1 MTRFSLPLVAALAA
15 VAAACSGDTAAAPER
30 TVPPVRIAEPGALAL
45 DSRGGLLVADR
56 KLNRVVRIDLRTG
69 RRRLVATRLR
79 DIVALA
85 FDDMGR
91 LYVGAGDRIL
101 RLDGARRTVIAG
113 TGRRGRTGDGGPATA
128 ATIGGLGG
136 FEVDHDET
144 VTIAEYDN
152 GIRFVDETGTISTI
166 AGTGEEGYAG
176 DGGPARAA
184 LLRHPHDLALRIDRE
199 VIVADSHNRVLRRIA
214 PDGRIS
220 TFADGFSSPIAVKG
234 GPGQHALRRR
244 RRRRSDR
251 PALARRPHAHGRRPR
266 ERADQPR
273 GRPDRRVRV
282 GDRRCA
288 AGAADRRRPHAR
300 PRPVTVSPARRP
312 ASPRAGAAAASAR

>member
-1 MTRFSLPLVAALAA
+1 VTRCSLPLVAALAA

-30 TVPPVRIAEPGALAL
+30 KAPPVRIAEPGALAL

-69 RRRLVATRLR
+69 QRRLVATRLR

-101 RLDGARRTVIAG
+101 RLDGPRRTVIAG

-152 GIRFVDETGTISTI
+152 GIRFVDESGTISTI

-184 LLRHPHDLALRIDRE
+184 LLRHPHDLVLRIDRE

-234 GPGQHALRRR
+234 GPGNTLYVADGGAGAIVRLSPDGRTRTIVGR
-244 RRRRSDR
+244 ANG
-251 PALARRPHAHGRRPR
+251 PINLAV
-266 ERADQPR
+266 DQT
-273 GRPDRRVRV
+273 GVYVSEIAGSRRVLRIAGGRARV
-282 GDRRCA
+282 L
-288 AGAADRRRPHAR
+288 
-300 PRPVTVSPARRP
+300 VQ
-312 ASPRAGAAAASAR
+312 

>member
-1 MTRFSLPLVAALAA
+1 VPRCSLTLFAALLALS
-15 VAAACSGDTAAAPER
+15 AACSGDTAAAPER
-30 TVPPVRIAEPGALAL
+30 AVPPIRIAEPGALAL

-56 KLNRVVRIDLRTG
+56 KLSRVVRIDLRTG
-69 RRRLVATRLR
+69 RRRVVAARLR

-85 FDDMGR
+85 YDDMGR

-101 RLDGARRTVIAG
+101 RLDGARRTVVAG

-144 VTIAEYDN
+144 ITIAEYDN
-152 GIRFVDETGTISTI
+152 GIRFVDGTGTISTI

-199 VIVADSHNRVLRRIA
+199 VIVADSHNGVLRRIA
-214 PDGRIS
+214 PDGTIG

-234 GPGQHALRRR
+234 GPGNTLYVADGGAGAIIRLSPDGRTRTVVGR
-244 RRRRSDR
+244 ANGPINLAVDR
-251 PALARRPHAHGRRPR
+251 TGVYVSEIAGARRVLRIAGGRT
-266 ERADQPR
+266 
-273 GRPDRRVRV
+273 RVLV
-282 GDRRCA
+282 K
-288 AGAADRRRPHAR
+288 
-300 PRPVTVSPARRP
+300 
-312 ASPRAGAAAASAR
+312 

>member
-1 MTRFSLPLVAALAA
+1 MTRASLLLVAALAT

-30 TVPPVRIAEPGALAL
+30 AVPPLRIVEPGALAL
-45 DSRGGLLVADR
+45 DYRGGLLVADR

-69 RRRLVATRLR
+69 RRRLVATKLR
-79 DIVALA
+79 DIVALTY
-85 FDDMGR
+85 DDMGR

-101 RLDGARRTVIAG
+101 RLDGARRTVVAG

-152 GIRFVDETGTISTI
+152 GIRFVDEAGTISTI

-199 VIVADSHNRVLRRIA
+199 VIVADSHNHVLRRIA
-214 PDGRIS
+214 PDGTIS

-234 GPGQHALRRR
+234 GPGNTLYVADGGAGTIVRLSPDGRTRTVVGRAAGPINLAVDQTGVYVSEIAG
-244 RRRRSDR
+244 
-251 PALARRPHAHGRRPR
+251 ARRVLRIAGGRT
-266 ERADQPR
+266 
-273 GRPDRRVRV
+273 RVLV
-282 GDRRCA
+282 K
-288 AGAADRRRPHAR
+288 
-300 PRPVTVSPARRP
+300 
-312 ASPRAGAAAASAR
+312 

>member
-30 TVPPVRIAEPGALAL
+30 TVPPVRISEPGALAL

-144 VTIAEYDN
+144 VTITEYDN
-152 GIRFVDETGTISTI
+152 GIRFVDEAGAISTI

-234 GPGQHALRRR
+234 GPGNTLYVADGGSGAIVRLSPDGRTRTVVGRANGPINLAVDQTGVYVSEIAG
-244 RRRRSDR
+244 
-251 PALARRPHAHGRRPR
+251 ARRVLRIAGGRT
-266 ERADQPR
+266 
-273 GRPDRRVRV
+273 RVLVR
-282 GDRRCA
+282 
-288 AGAADRRRPHAR
+288 
-300 PRPVTVSPARRP
+300 
-312 ASPRAGAAAASAR
+312 

>member
-152 GIRFVDETGTISTI
+152 GIRFVDEAGRISTI

-234 GPGQHALRRR
+234 GPGNTLYVADGGAGAIVRLSPDGRTRTVVGRANGPINLAVDQTGVYVSEIAG
-244 RRRRSDR
+244 
-251 PALARRPHAHGRRPR
+251 ARRVLRIAGGRT
-266 ERADQPR
+266 
-273 GRPDRRVRV
+273 RVLVR
-282 GDRRCA
+282 
-288 AGAADRRRPHAR
+288 
-300 PRPVTVSPARRP
+300 
-312 ASPRAGAAAASAR
+312 

>member
-1 MTRFSLPLVAALAA
+1 MPRCSLPLVAALVAL
-15 VAAACSGDTAAAPER
+15 AAACSGDTAAAPER
-30 TVPPVRIAEPGALAL
+30 AVPPIRIAEPGALAL

-69 RRRLVATRLR
+69 RRRLVATKLR
-79 DIVALA
+79 DIVALTY
-85 FDDMGR
+85 DDMGR

-101 RLDGARRTVIAG
+101 RLDGARRTVVAG

-144 VTIAEYDN
+144 ITIAEYDN
-152 GIRFVDETGTISTI
+152 GIRFVDGTGTISTI

-214 PDGRIS
+214 PDATIS

-234 GPGQHALRRR
+234 GPGNTLYVADGGAGAIVRLSADGRTRTVVGRANGPINLAVDQTGVYVSEIAG
-244 RRRRSDR
+244 
-251 PALARRPHAHGRRPR
+251 ARRVLRIAGGRT
-266 ERADQPR
+266 
-273 GRPDRRVRV
+273 RVLV
-282 GDRRCA
+282 K
-288 AGAADRRRPHAR
+288 
-300 PRPVTVSPARRP
+300 
-312 ASPRAGAAAASAR
+312 

>member
-1 MTRFSLPLVAALAA
+1 VPRCSLPLFAALLALS
-15 VAAACSGDTAAAPER
+15 AACSGDTVAAPER
-30 TVPPVRIAEPGALAL
+30 AVPPIRIAEPGALAL

-69 RRRLVATRLR
+69 RRRVVAARLR

-85 FDDMGR
+85 YDDMRR

-101 RLDGARRTVIAG
+101 RLDGARRTVVAG

-144 VTIAEYDN
+144 ITIAEYDN

-199 VIVADSHNRVLRRIA
+199 VIVADSHNGVLRRIA
-214 PDGRIS
+214 PDGTIG

-234 GPGQHALRRR
+234 GPGNTIYVADGGAGAIIRLSPDGRTRTVVGRANGPINLAVDQTGVYVSEIAG
-244 RRRRSDR
+244 
-251 PALARRPHAHGRRPR
+251 ARRVLRIAGGRT
-266 ERADQPR
+266 
-273 GRPDRRVRV
+273 RVLV
-282 GDRRCA
+282 K
-288 AGAADRRRPHAR
+288 
-300 PRPVTVSPARRP
+300 
-312 ASPRAGAAAASAR
+312 

>member
-1 MTRFSLPLVAALAA
+1 MTRFSLSLVAALAA

-85 FDDMGR
+85 FDDTGR

-128 ATIGGLGG
+128 ARIGGLGG

-152 GIRFVDETGTISTI
+152 GIRFVDEAGRISTI

-234 GPGQHALRRR
+234 GPGNTLYVADGGAGAIVRLSPDGRTRTVVGRANGPINLAVDQTGVYVSEIAG
-244 RRRRSDR
+244 
-251 PALARRPHAHGRRPR
+251 ARRVLRIAGGRT
-266 ERADQPR
+266 
-273 GRPDRRVRV
+273 RVLV
-282 GDRRCA
+282 Q
-288 AGAADRRRPHAR
+288 
-300 PRPVTVSPARRP
+300 
-312 ASPRAGAAAASAR
+312 